1 MFRQMVY
8 FGRGVNVSSG
18 LSRLGFGLGMT
29 FICLGLL
36 ILVFPQILIAM
47 VSSAFILFGVFLV
60 GISWREKTW
69 KKQTVILD
77 KDY

>member
-8 FGRGVNVSSG
+8 FGRGVNVSNG

-36 ILVFPQILIAM
+36 ILVFPQILVAM
-47 VSSAFILFGVFLV
+47 VSSAFILFGAFLV
-60 GISWREKTW
+60 GLSWREKNW
-69 KKQTVILD
+69 RKQPVILD
-77 KDY
+77 NDY